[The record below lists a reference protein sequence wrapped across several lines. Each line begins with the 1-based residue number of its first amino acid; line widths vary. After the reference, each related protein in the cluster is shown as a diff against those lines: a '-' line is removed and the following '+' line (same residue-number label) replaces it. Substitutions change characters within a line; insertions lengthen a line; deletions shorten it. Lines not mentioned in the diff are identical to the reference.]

1 MIIAI
6 DGPAAA
12 GKGTVAEGLAKH
24 FNFAFLDTGRIYRAV
39 ALAMLEKGLDPKN
52 EDLAEEAAVS
62 LSHINLYN
70 ILGNP
75 KIRDEATGIAASIV
89 AAQPR
94 VRKALL
100 DVQRNFAHNPYFPDN
115 TKAKGAIL
123 DGRDIC
129 NTICPEAEV
138 KLFVTAS
145 NEIRAKRRFKEL
157 QLKDKSV
164 IYEHVLADLLV
175 RDERDRTRG
184 IAPLAPAKDAFILD
198 TSDLDIDAAVAKAI
212 EYAST
217 FIS

>member
-12 GKGTVAEGLAKH
+12 GKGTIATGLADH
-24 FNFAFLDTGRIYRAV
+24 FNFAFLDTGRVYRAV
-39 ALAMLEKGLDPKN
+39 GLAMLEKNLDPAD

-62 LSHINLYN
+62 LSHTNLHT
-70 ILGNP
+70 LLANP
-75 KIRDEATGIAASIV
+75 KIRDEATGLAASIV
-89 AAQPR
+89 AARPK

-115 TKAKGAIL
+115 TKAKGAVL
-123 DGRDIC
+123 DGRDIG
-129 NTICPEAEV
+129 TTVCPDADI
-138 KLFVTAS
+138 KFFVTAS
-145 NEIRAKRRFKEL
+145 DEIRAKRRFKEL

-164 IYEHVLADLLV
+164 IYEHVLADMLT
-175 RDERDRTRG
+175 RDKRDRTRN

-198 TSDLDIDAAVAKAI
+198 TSDLDIDAAIAKAI
-212 EYAST
+212 EHAST